1 MKPSMHVTVRRI
13 DTTLPLPKYETPGAV
28 AFDLICRT
36 TATVAPKTVALL
48 PSNVVVVVPEGFAL
62 LLNSR
67 SSTARKRGLLVP
79 LGIID
84 QDYAGQDD
92 ELLLQVLNFLDVP
105 VTVERGERIGQ
116 ALLVKIERA
125 EWNEVTQLAAPSRG
139 GFGTTGR
146 H

>member
-1 MKPSMHVTVRRI
+1 MHVTIRRI
-13 DTTLPLPKYETPGAV
+13 DTELPLPKYETAGAV

-36 TATVAPKTVALL
+36 TTTIAPKTVALL
-48 PSNVVVVVPEGFAL
+48 PSNVVVVVPEGYAL

-84 QDYAGQDD
+84 QDYCGQDD
-92 ELLLQVLNFLDVP
+92 ELLLQVLNFSDAP
-105 VTVERGERIGQ
+105 VTIERGERVGQ

-125 EWNEVTQLAAPSRG
+125 KWNEVTELSAPSRG
-139 GFGTTGR
+139 GFGTTGV
-146 H
+146 